1 MRSAS
6 RVTKDSEFFVGQP
19 VTRTSKTTGARVRIA
34 VDIGG
39 TFTDGLA
46 AMTPS
51 GRIWVAKTLTTPR
64 DPGAAVTSVIADLLR
79 QISGAA
85 TGPKPRAASA
95 AGKAGSARV
104 TEVVHGTT
112 LVTNTLIERTG
123 AATGLV
129 VTKGTRD
136 VLDIGREWRY
146 DLYDLNLEIPRPLAA
161 LGNRREV
168 DERIDARGEVVT
180 PLAPDELERLLD
192 EIAGLEVEA
201 IAVCLLHAYVN
212 DAHETQIAAAIR
224 KRFPQ
229 LAVSISSGIARE
241 IREYERMSTAVANAY
256 VQPLMA
262 EYLRRLDAR
271 VHDLAPGAP
280 LRIMVSSGGFTSG
293 EAAADTPIL
302 LLESGPA
309 GGVLSALNTA
319 RNNRVGQILAFDMGG
334 TTAKAC
340 VAVGGEPLI
349 AHSFEAARVKR
360 FKRGSG
366 LPILIPSI
374 DLIEIGAG
382 GGSIAHV
389 NELGLLNVGPQ
400 SAGADPG
407 PACYGLGGTQATVT
421 DADLVLGYLNADN
434 FLGGEMKL
442 QRDLAEAALSKLAS
456 QLKMTTTQ
464 IAWGICN
471 IVNENMAAAA
481 RIHIAEKG
489 HDPRE
494 FAMVAT
500 GGAGPV
506 HAVDV
511 ARKLQIPR
519 VLATIAAGAGS
530 CLGLLAAPARVDRSW
545 SNPRLVKDIDWKQ
558 VARVYDELRS
568 DAQHELD
575 SAGARDVAIKW
586 WIGAEMRYAG
596 QGHNVAV
603 TLPWQKIG
611 KATEAALIKAFEKQ
625 YRQFYG
631 HLVPNAAPQVVT
643 WRLTGRSVVK
653 SHRFTWGDARA
664 SAQPVMRG
672 KRDIYLPARGKYGPV
687 PVYERYSLA
696 PGTKLAGPVV
706 LEERESTLVV
716 PVRADVRILP
726 DYTVSVLMREF

>member
-1 MRSAS
+1 LPPQVAPARPLRRAS
-6 RVTKDSEFFVGQP
+6 RKASNARSLEARKRVNKSSKPEP
-19 VTRTSKTTGARVRIA
+19 VTIRIA

-46 AMTPS
+46 ATVP
-51 GRIWVAKTLTTPR
+51 GGEIWVAKTLTTPR
-64 DPGAAVTSVIADLLR
+64 DPGEAVTTVIADLLK
-79 QISGAA
+79 QFS
-85 TGPKPRAASA
+85 SA
-95 AGKAGSARV
+95 NGNGTRDIC
-104 TEVVHGTT
+104 EVVHGTT
-112 LVTNTLIERTG
+112 LVTNTLIERKG
-123 AATGLV
+123 ARTGLV

-146 DLYDLNLEIPRPLAA
+146 DLYDLNLQLPQPLAA
-161 LGNRREV
+161 LDKRREV
-168 DERIDARGEVVT
+168 EERLDARGDVLT
-180 PLAPDELERLLD
+180 PLTNSELERLTA
-192 EIAGLEVEA
+192 EIARLDVDA
-201 IAVCLLHAYVN
+201 VAVCLLHAYVN
-212 DAHETQIAAAIR
+212 DDHERRIALAIR
-224 KRFPQ
+224 ERFPN

-241 IREYERMSTAVANAY
+241 IREFERMSTTVANAY
-256 VQPLMA
+256 VQPLVQ
-262 EYLRRLDAR
+262 EYLRRLDER
-271 VHDLAPGAP
+271 VHAFAADAP

-293 EAAADTPIL
+293 AAAAETPIL

-319 RNNRVGQILAFDMGG
+319 RLNGIDQILAFDMGG

-349 AHSFEAARVKR
+349 AHSFEAARVHR

-366 LPILIPSI
+366 LPVLIPSI

-382 GGSIAHV
+382 GGSIARV
-389 NELGLLNVGPQ
+389 NELGLLNVGPE

-407 PACYGLGGTQATVT
+407 PACYDQGGTEATVT

-442 QRDLAEAALSKLAS
+442 RRDLAEDAFAPIAAKLD
-456 QLKMTTTQ
+456 MTNAEV
-464 IAWGICN
+464 AWGICN

-494 FAMVAT
+494 FTMVAT

-506 HAVDV
+506 HVVEV

-545 SNPRLVKDIDWKQ
+545 SNPALVKDVDWKRL
-558 VARVYDELRS
+558 ATVYDELRA
-568 DAQHELD
+568 DAESELA
-575 SAGARDVAIKW
+575 SAGAAGGKIQW

-596 QGHNVAV
+596 QGHNVSV
-603 TLPWQKIG
+603 SLPWRKIG
-611 KATEAALIKAFEKQ
+611 ASLCAALMKEFESR
-625 YRQFYG
+625 YRQLYG
-631 HLVPNAAPQVVT
+631 HLVPNAAPQVIT
-643 WRLTGRSVVK
+643 WRLTGRSVVR
-653 SHRFTWGDARA
+653 SHRFTWGDARV
-664 SAQPVMRG
+664 SPKPVMRG
-672 KRDIYLPARGKYGPV
+672 KREIYLSKRGRYGAV
-687 PVYERYSLA
+687 PVYERYSLK
-696 PGTKLAGPVV
+696 PGTRLAGPLV

-716 PVRADVRILP
+716 PVVADVRVLP
-726 DYTVSVLMREF
+726 DYTVSVTIKEF

>member
-1 MRSAS
+1 MKKISNKTIS
-6 RVTKDSEFFVGQP
+6 YKIRV
-19 VTRTSKTTGARVRIA
+19 A

-46 AMTPS
+46 VLMP
-51 GRIWVAKTLTTPR
+51 GGQIWVAKTLTTPR
-64 DPGAAVTSVIADLLR
+64 DPGEAVTTVIVDLLR
-79 QISGAA
+79 QVCAA
-85 TGPKPRAASA
+85 RTGTPE
-95 AGKAGSARV
+95 V

-112 LVTNTLIERTG
+112 LVTNTLIERKG
-123 AATGLV
+123 AKTGLV
-129 VTKGTRD
+129 VTKGARD
-136 VLDIGREWRY
+136 VLSIGREIRY
-146 DLYDLNLEIPRPLAA
+146 ELYDLNLEIPRPLVPVE
-161 LGNRREV
+161 LRLEV
-168 DERIDARGEVVT
+168 GERLDVAGHVVT
-180 PLAPDELERLLD
+180 PLSDAELARLTG
-192 EIAGLEVEA
+192 EIGRLGVEA
-201 IAVCLLHAYVN
+201 VAVCLLHAYVN
-212 DAHETQIAAAIR
+212 DVHEKKIAAAVK
-224 KRFPQ
+224 KRFPG

-241 IREYERMSTAVANAY
+241 IREYERMSTTAANAY
-256 VQPLMA
+256 VQPQVA
-262 EYLRRLDAR
+262 EYLDRLDGR
-271 VHDLAPGAP
+271 VHKLAPGAP

-293 EAAADTPIL
+293 RAAAETPIL

-319 RNNRVGQILAFDMGG
+319 RNAGIDQILAFDMGG

-349 AHSFEAARVKR
+349 AHSFECARVSR
-360 FKRGSG
+360 FARGSG

-382 GGSIAHV
+382 GGSVAHV
-389 NELGLLNVGPQ
+389 NDLGLLNVGPE

-407 PACYGLGGTQATVT
+407 PACYGQGGTGATVT

-442 QRDLAEAALSKLAS
+442 RKDLAITALQKLAT
-456 QLKMTTTQ
+456 QLKLTPTEV
-464 IAWGICN
+464 AWGICN
-471 IVNENMAAAA
+471 IVNENMASAA

-506 HAVDV
+506 HVVEV

-530 CLGLLAAPARVDRSW
+530 CLGLLAAPARVDRAW
-545 SNPRLVKDIDWKQ
+545 SNPTLVKDIDWSRLAK
-558 VARVYDELRS
+558 AYAGLRADAEDELK
-568 DAQHELD
+568 
-575 SAGARDVAIKW
+575 SAGASAVKLQW

-596 QGHNVAV
+596 QGHNVSV
-603 TLPWQKIG
+603 NLPRRKITAG
-611 KATEAALIKAFEKQ
+611 MAPVLLKEFERR
-625 YRQFYG
+625 YRQLYG

-653 SHRFTWGDARA
+653 NHRFTWGDARI
-664 SAQPVMRG
+664 SAKPQMRG
-672 KRDIYLPARGKYGPV
+672 KREIWLPLKRKYAPV
-687 PVYERYSLA
+687 PVYDRYSLK
-696 PGTKLAGPVV
+696 PGTRINGPVI

-716 PVRADVRILP
+716 PVAAAVRVLP
-726 DYTVSVLMREF
+726 DYTVSITIKEF